1 MEIKG
6 DYIPSRSNSE
16 TKKPFLDEMTINNLT
31 TNTSDKLVPNIQAI
45 NKLNH
50 ALKSYPSYVTC
61 PYCKHQGLTRIN
73 KNVSI
78 TNLSCCILTIGIG
91 WLLWQ
96 SCRGKDMNFY
106 NVNHYCLKC
115 DAKLSEY
122 GAC

>member
-6 DYIPSRSNSE
+6 DYNPSRRNSE
-16 TKKPFLDEMTINNLT
+16 PNKALLDEMTPHNLT
-31 TNTSDKLVPNIQAI
+31 TNTTERVMPNVEAI
-45 NKLNH
+45 NNLNK
-50 ALKSYPSYVTC
+50 ALKSYSSYVTC

-73 KNVSI
+73 KQVSI
-78 TNLSCCILTIGIG
+78 INLFCCIFTLGVG
-91 WLLWQ
+91 WFLWQ
-96 SCRGKDMNFY
+96 TCRGKNLNCY